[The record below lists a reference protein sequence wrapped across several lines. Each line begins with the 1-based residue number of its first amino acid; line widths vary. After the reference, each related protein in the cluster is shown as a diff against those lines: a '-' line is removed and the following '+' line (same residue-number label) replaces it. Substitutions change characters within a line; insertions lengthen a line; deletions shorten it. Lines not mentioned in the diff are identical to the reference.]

1 MFFASGQNMLYFRPK
16 YALNHNPEFI
26 AQGGTMAR
34 NAARLKM
41 GYYPLP
47 IREATRLR
55 ALLSFTGPASV
66 VDPCVGQGTALEI
79 ITQGAD
85 VRRYGVE
92 LDAERALVAQ
102 SKGIE
107 TIQGNAFD
115 AVAKPES
122 FSLLYLNPPYDSEIG
137 QVANNRMERLFLD
150 HTYRWLAMD
159 GVLAM
164 VIPFERL
171 MDCAGLLS
179 SHFTAL
185 NVFRM
190 TDEESVR
197 FRQIAVLGVRSN
209 VRGSA
214 IDVNKRLLQRIGLY
228 GGYQELPELAPD
240 ACEPYRVPPSDETVL
255 SYRGLP
261 YDLLEDLLP
270 HSGAWKQVMPF
281 LAPYED
287 VATGR
292 PITPLHGGHV
302 GLLCTAGLLNGVFGQ
317 GEDRHIA
324 RWRSVKHVTTFVEH
338 DEENE
343 IVHHRERW
351 ANELRLVYADG
362 RTLKLTETPIRQEE
376 DADAECAPATRAA

>member
-1 MFFASGQNMLYFRPK
+1 
-16 YALNHNPEFI
+16 
-26 AQGGTMAR
+26 MAR

-47 IREATRLR
+47 ESEAARLR
-55 ALLSFTGPASV
+55 ALLNFTGPASV

-79 ITQGAD
+79 ITQGAE

-92 LDAERALVAQ
+92 LDAERALIAQ

-150 HTYRWLAMD
+150 HTYHWLAMD

-179 SHFTAL
+179 SHFAQL

-209 VRGSA
+209 VRGA
-214 IDVNKRLLQRIGLY
+214 AVDANKRLLQRISLY
-228 GGYQELPELAPD
+228 GSYQELPELAPD
-240 ACEPYRVPPSDETVL
+240 ACEPYRVPRYKRNGSQLPWPPLRPARRPVAALRRVEAGHAVSRSARRRGHRAADHPS
-255 SYRGLP
+255 
-261 YDLLEDLLP
+261 
-270 HSGAWKQVMPF
+270 AW
-281 LAPYED
+281 
-287 VATGR
+287 R
-292 PITPLHGGHV
+292 PCRAALHGGPIEW
-302 GLLCTAGLLNGVFGQ
+302 C
-317 GEDRHIA
+317 
-324 RWRSVKHVTTFVEH
+324 
-338 DEENE
+338 
-343 IVHHRERW
+343 
-351 ANELRLVYADG
+351 LRPG
-362 RTLKLTETPIRQEE
+362 
-376 DADAECAPATRAA
+376 

>member
-1 MFFASGQNMLYFRPK
+1 
-16 YALNHNPEFI
+16 
-26 AQGGTMAR
+26 MAR

-47 IREATRLR
+47 ESEATRLR
-55 ALLSFTGPASV
+55 ALLEFTGPASV

-79 ITQGAD
+79 VTQGAG
-85 VRRYGVE
+85 VRRFGVE
-92 LDAERALVAQ
+92 LDAERALIAQ
-102 SKGIE
+102 SKGIG

-159 GVLAM
+159 GVLAI

-214 IDVNKRLLQRIGLY
+214 IDANKRLLQRIGLY
-228 GGYQELPELAPD
+228 GNYQELPELAPD
-240 ACEPYRVPPSDETVL
+240 ACEPYRVPPSGESAL

-261 YDLLEDLLP
+261 YDLLEDLLT

-317 GEDRHIA
+317 GDNRHIA

-362 RTLKLTETPIRQEE
+362 RTRKLTDTPIRQEE
-376 DADAECAPATRAA
+376 DADAECAPAVRAA

>member
-1 MFFASGQNMLYFRPK
+1 
-16 YALNHNPEFI
+16 
-26 AQGGTMAR
+26 MAR

-41 GYYPLP
+41 GHYPLP
-47 IREATRLR
+47 VNEAVRLR
-55 ALLSFTGPASV
+55 ALLEFTGPASV

-79 ITQGAD
+79 VTQGAD
-85 VRRYGVE
+85 VHRYGVE
-92 LDAERALVAQ
+92 LDAERALIAQ

-115 AVAKPES
+115 AIAKPES

-137 QVANNRMERLFLD
+137 LVENNRMERLFLD

-185 NVFRM
+185 NAFRM
-190 TDEESVR
+190 TDGESVR

-209 VRGSA
+209 IRGSA
-214 IDVNKRLLQRIGLY
+214 IDANKRLLQRIGLY
-228 GGYQELPELAPD
+228 GSYQELPELAPD
-240 ACEPYRVPPSDETVL
+240 ACEPYRVPTSSETAL

-261 YDLLEDLLP
+261 YDLLEDLLT

-281 LAPYED
+281 LAPHEE

-317 GEDRHIA
+317 GDDRHIA

-376 DADAECAPATRAA
+376 DTDAECAPAARAA

>member
-1 MFFASGQNMLYFRPK
+1 
-16 YALNHNPEFI
+16 
-26 AQGGTMAR
+26 MAR

-47 IREATRLR
+47 VSEAARLR
-55 ALLSFTGPASV
+55 ALLEFTGPASV

-79 ITQGAD
+79 ITQGAE

-102 SKGIE
+102 SKGIG

-179 SHFTAL
+179 SHFTQL

-190 TDEESVR
+190 TEEESVR

-214 IDVNKRLLQRIGLY
+214 IDANKRLLQRIGLY
-228 GGYQELPELAPD
+228 GSYQELPELAPD
-240 ACEPYRVPPSDETVL
+240 ACETYQIPPSDETVL
-255 SYRGLP
+255 DYRGLP

-281 LAPYED
+281 LAPHED

-317 GEDRHIA
+317 GDNRHIA

-376 DADAECAPATRAA
+376 DADAECAPAARAA

>member
-1 MFFASGQNMLYFRPK
+1 VPFYGSS
-16 YALNHNPEFI
+16 HNPEFI

-47 IREATRLR
+47 VSEAARLR
-55 ALLSFTGPASV
+55 SLLNYSGPASV

-79 ITQGAD
+79 IMQGTEA
-85 VRRYGVE
+85 RRYGVE
-92 LDAERALVAQ
+92 LDAERAANAQ

-197 FRQIAVLGVRSN
+197 FRQIAVLGVRNN

-214 IDVNKRLLQRIGLY
+214 IDANKRLLQRIGLY
-228 GGYQELPELAPD
+228 GSYQELPELAPD
-240 ACEPYRVPPSDETVL
+240 AYKRNGSQLPWPALRPARRPAAALRRLEAGHAVSRSTRRGSHWATDHASAWRPCRV
-255 SYRGLP
+255 
-261 YDLLEDLLP
+261 
-270 HSGAWKQVMPF
+270 A
-281 LAPYED
+281 
-287 VATGR
+287 
-292 PITPLHGGHV
+292 LHGGSIEWRLWPGRRPAHCPLAV
-302 GLLCTAGLLNGVFGQ
+302 GQAHHHLRRARRGKRDCPSPRAVGQRIAAGLRRWKNAEVDRNADPAGGRYRCRMRTCGSGCLSITASQKKLQPGFG
-317 GEDRHIA
+317 
-324 RWRSVKHVTTFVEH
+324 
-338 DEENE
+338 
-343 IVHHRERW
+343 
-351 ANELRLVYADG
+351 
-362 RTLKLTETPIRQEE
+362 
-376 DADAECAPATRAA
+376 

>member
-1 MFFASGQNMLYFRPK
+1 
-16 YALNHNPEFI
+16 
-26 AQGGTMAR
+26 
-34 NAARLKM
+34 
-41 GYYPLP
+41 
-47 IREATRLR
+47 
-55 ALLSFTGPASV
+55 
-66 VDPCVGQGTALEI
+66 
-79 ITQGAD
+79 
-85 VRRYGVE
+85 
-92 LDAERALVAQ
+92 
-102 SKGIE
+102 
-107 TIQGNAFD
+107 
-115 AVAKPES
+115 
-122 FSLLYLNPPYDSEIG
+122 
-137 QVANNRMERLFLD
+137 
-150 HTYRWLAMD
+150 
-159 GVLAM
+159 
-164 VIPFERL
+164 

-179 SHFTAL
+179 SHFTLL

-214 IDVNKRLLQRIGLY
+214 IDANKRLLQRIGLY
-228 GGYQELPELAPD
+228 GSYQELPDLAPN
-240 ACEPYRVPPSDETVL
+240 ACEPYRVPPTSETAL

-270 HSGAWKQVMPF
+270 HSGAWKQVTPF
-281 LAPYED
+281 LAPHED

-317 GEDRHIA
+317 GDDRHIA
-324 RWRSVKHVTTFVEH
+324 RWRSVKHITTFVEY

-376 DADAECAPATRAA
+376 DTDAECAPAARAA

>member
-1 MFFASGQNMLYFRPK
+1 
-16 YALNHNPEFI
+16 
-26 AQGGTMAR
+26 MAR
-34 NAARLKM
+34 IAARLRM
-41 GYYPLP
+41 GFFPLP
-47 IREATRLR
+47 ESEAARLR
-55 ALLSFTGPASV
+55 ALLEFASPASV

-79 ITQGAD
+79 ITQGAE
-85 VRRYGVE
+85 VHRYGVE
-92 LDAERALVAQ
+92 LDAERAAIAQ

-185 NVFRM
+185 DVFRM
-190 TDEESVR
+190 TDKESVR

-209 VRGSA
+209 VRGA
-214 IDVNKRLLQRIGLY
+214 AVDANKRLLQRIGLY
-228 GGYQELPELAPD
+228 GGYLELQELASD
-240 ACEPYRVPPSDETVL
+240 TCEPYRVPPSGETAL

-281 LAPYED
+281 LAPHED
-287 VATGR
+287 VAAGR

-343 IVHHRERW
+343 VVHHRERW

-362 RTLKLTETPIRQEE
+362 RTLKLAETPIRQEE
-376 DADAECAPATRAA
+376 ETDAECTPAARAA

>member
-1 MFFASGQNMLYFRPK
+1 
-16 YALNHNPEFI
+16 
-26 AQGGTMAR
+26 MAR

-47 IREATRLR
+47 ESEAVRLR
-55 ALLSFTGPASV
+55 ALLSFFSPASV

-79 ITQGAD
+79 ITKGAD

-92 LDAERALVAQ
+92 LDAERAAIAQ

-159 GVLAM
+159 GLLAM

-171 MDCAGLLS
+171 MDCTGLLS

-197 FRQIAVLGVRSN
+197 FLQIAVLGARSN
-209 VRGSA
+209 VRG
-214 IDVNKRLLQRIGLY
+214 
-228 GGYQELPELAPD
+228 
-240 ACEPYRVPPSDETVL
+240 
-255 SYRGLP
+255 
-261 YDLLEDLLP
+261 
-270 HSGAWKQVMPF
+270 
-281 LAPYED
+281 
-287 VATGR
+287 
-292 PITPLHGGHV
+292 
-302 GLLCTAGLLNGVFGQ
+302 
-317 GEDRHIA
+317 
-324 RWRSVKHVTTFVEH
+324 
-338 DEENE
+338 
-343 IVHHRERW
+343 
-351 ANELRLVYADG
+351 
-362 RTLKLTETPIRQEE
+362 
-376 DADAECAPATRAA
+376 ATRSTIQRPASYLTDY